1 MRKLVYDVAV
11 TLDNFIAHE
20 DGSTDGFVEGEHV
33 PDYLARLAGYDT
45 VVMGRKTYEYG
56 YLFGLVPG
64 KRGPYY
70 PHMRH
75 LIFSKTLR
83 FGPAAEV
90 EVIDPDEVACLR
102 RLKEEGGRD
111 IYLCGGGAFAGLL
124 LDQGLI
130 DQVVLKLNPLVFG
143 RGIRLFGG
151 STRRVDLAL
160 VSSKAYDNGVVLL
173 RYDVK
178 YRSPSFSAPNGIVFP
193 RATDQVN

>member
-11 TLDNFIAHE
+11 TVDNFIAHE
-20 DGSTDGFVEGEHV
+20 DGSIGGFVEGEHA

-56 YLFGLVPG
+56 YAFGMAPG
-64 KRGPYY
+64 KRGPLY

-75 LIFSKTLR
+75 FIFSQTLH
-83 FGPAAEV
+83 FGPGAEV
-90 EVIDPDEVACLR
+90 EVIHQDEAACVR
-102 RLKEEGGRD
+102 GLKAEAGAD
-111 IYLCGGGAFAGLL
+111 IYLCGGGAFAGFL

-143 RGIRLFGG
+143 RGIRLFGN
-151 STRRVDLAL
+151 STRRIDLAL
-160 VSSKAYDNGVVLL
+160 VAAKTYGNGVVLL

-178 YRSPSFSAPNGIVFP
+178 Y
-193 RATDQVN
+193 